1 MQTLIITRRATSKSQ
16 GLDPCLDHGI
26 SDMHL
31 FPCTISPRIFF
42 LTHLLIVFSFDTST
56 VLDILMRPK
65 RFEGPTDFLVHV
77 LGSIK
82 ARKVP
87 NHLDR
92 LRDLS
97 NNEWVQMA
105 SHV

>member
-1 MQTLIITRRATSKSQ
+1 MQTLIITRRAAFKIKDSILAWIMVFPICTSFHAPFR
-16 GLDPCLDHGI
+16 LED
-26 SDMHL
+26 
-31 FPCTISPRIFF
+31 FF

-65 RFEGPTDFLVHV
+65 RFGGPTDLLVHV